1 MIEHYIR
8 GFEEDLREIR
18 HQIHENRSWDY
29 KNLKPVLWL
38 RKNCASG
45 AMRLSKGWRQPAW

>member
-18 HQIHENRSWDY
+18 HQIHEKEPSA
-29 KNLKPVLWL
+29 
-38 RKNCASG
+38 CASG